1 MRPFAGRLAS
11 SFEQSNPLVK
21 WRCPANQSVV
31 LLPGGWLVRQQSI
44 RQRTRAVAGEPP
56 LVQMLQDLPVWLM
69 GLVVSGLG
77 IGLSGVC
84 VLVIEALLPRPTSG
98 RS

>member
-1 MRPFAGRLAS
+1 
-11 SFEQSNPLVK
+11 
-21 WRCPANQSVV
+21 
-31 LLPGGWLVRQQSI
+31 
-44 RQRTRAVAGEPP
+44 
-56 LVQMLQDLPVWLM
+56 MLQDLPVWLM